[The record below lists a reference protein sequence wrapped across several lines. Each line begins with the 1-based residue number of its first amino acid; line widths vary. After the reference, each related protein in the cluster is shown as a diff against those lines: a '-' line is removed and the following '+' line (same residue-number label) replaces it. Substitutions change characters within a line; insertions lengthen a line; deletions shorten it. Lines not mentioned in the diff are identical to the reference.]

1 MTSVHMTRVHQVE
14 KNQLMLLQ
22 NGAAYFPQLCA
33 DIDAAQHSIY
43 LETYI
48 LVADETGRTVADAL
62 CRAAARGVVVRLLLD
77 GYGSADLPLSWLDD
91 LRAAKV
97 EVLWFRREI
106 SPFTFSR
113 SRMRRLRRL
122 HRKLVVM
129 DGEVAFVGGINI
141 TNDVSDQDDFDTPRL
156 DYAVRIQGVLAGEIH
171 AATRRLW
178 GVVSWASFRRR
189 GKEVRR
195 FVLELPKHAA
205 VSKVS
210 LLLRDNLRHRRDIE
224 HAYLKAIAGAQH
236 EIIIANAYF
245 LPGRIF
251 RLALIHAAQRGV
263 RVMLLL
269 QGRVEYR
276 LQHFATHAL
285 YDQLLDANVEIY
297 EYQPSYLHA
306 KVAVVDGQWATVGS
320 SNIDPFSLGLAREAN
335 LAVRDAGFAG
345 ELRGSLLA
353 AIAKDAF
360 RVGDR
365 DGVARSWM
373 DRLAA
378 RVSYGIVRLLIGLL
392 GYGKSI

>member
-1 MTSVHMTRVHQVE
+1 MSNVHQAA

-48 LVADETGRTVADAL
+48 FVADETGRTVADAL
-62 CRAAARGVVVRLLLD
+62 RRAAARGVVVRLLLD
-77 GYGSADLPLSWLDD
+77 GYGSAELPPLWLDE
-91 LRAAKV
+91 LRADKV

-141 TNDVSDQDDFDTPRL
+141 TNDVSDKDDFDTPRL
-156 DYAVRIQGVLAGEIH
+156 DYAVRVRGVLAGEIH
-171 AATRRLW
+171 AAMRRLW

-189 GKEVRR
+189 GKEIRR
-195 FVLELPKHAA
+195 FVLEKAKHAS
-205 VSKVS
+205 VSNVS

-224 HAYLKAIAGAQH
+224 HAYLKAISGAQH

-245 LPGRIF
+245 LPRRIF
-251 RLALIHAAQRGV
+251 RIALIHAAQRGV

-276 LQHFATHAL
+276 LQHYATHAL
-285 YDQLLDANVEIY
+285 YDQLLVAGVEIY

-345 ELRGSLLA
+345 ELRASLLA
-353 AIAKDAF
+353 AIAKDAV
-360 RVGDR
+360 RAGDGYDVTR
-365 DGVARSWM
+365 NWM
-373 DRLAA
+373 DRLVA
-378 RVSYGIVRLLIGLL
+378 RVSYGIMRLLIGLL
-392 GYGKSI
+392 GYDKSI